1 MPAGIAKANGQSH
14 IQTRMID
21 LIGNTPLIP
30 LSRITSTR
38 HARILVKLE
47 SANPTGSMKDRAAL
61 AIVKKAAAD
70 GRLKAG
76 GTIVECTSGSTGT
89 SLSGVAIAL
98 GYHCLL
104 VSSDAFS
111 AEKLSHMRALGA
123 ELQIVKSDNKQ
134 ITAEL
139 VKTMI
144 EASRQL
150 SLQPGHFWADQFN
163 NLDVLA
169 GYGALGDEVW
179 AETSGRI
186 DAFVQVVGTG
196 GSLRGTAEALRR
208 HDSSIRIVAVEP
220 EESPILSG
228 GQSGS
233 NRIEGIGMGYVVPL
247 WKPELVDEIV
257 RVSASDAMAMARRLA
272 REEGIFAGASS
283 GANVVAALRLAERLG
298 PEATVVTVMIDT
310 GIKYLST
317 EVYNLEQR
325 DGGCHNA

>member
-1 MPAGIAKANGQSH
+1 M
-14 IQTRMID
+14 QTRMID

-30 LSRITSTR
+30 LRRVISAGQ
-38 HARILVKLE
+38 ARVLVKLE

-61 AIVKKAAAD
+61 AIVSKAAED
-70 GRLKAG
+70 GRLKPG

-111 AEKLSHMRALGA
+111 DEKLAHMQALGA
-123 ELQIVKSDNKQ
+123 TLQIVKSDNNR

-150 SLQPGHFWADQFN
+150 SLQPDHFWADQFN
-163 NLDVLA
+163 NLDVLT
-169 GYGALGDEVW
+169 GYGALGDEAW
-179 AETSGRI
+179 AQTSGRI
-186 DAFVQVVGTG
+186 DAFVHAVGTG
-196 GSLRGTAEALRR
+196 GSLRGTAEALKR

-220 EESPILSG
+220 EESPVLSG
-228 GQSGS
+228 GRPGG

-257 RVSASDAMAMARRLA
+257 TVSASDAMAMARRLA
-272 REEGIFAGASS
+272 REEGLFAGASS

-298 PEATVVTVMIDT
+298 PDATIITLMIDT

-317 EVYNLEQR
+317 EVYNLEKR
-325 DGGCHNA
+325 EGGIDNA